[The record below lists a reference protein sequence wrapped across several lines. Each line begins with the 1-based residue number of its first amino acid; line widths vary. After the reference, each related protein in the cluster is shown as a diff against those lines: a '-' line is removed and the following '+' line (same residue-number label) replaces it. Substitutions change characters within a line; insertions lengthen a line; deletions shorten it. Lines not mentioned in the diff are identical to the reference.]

1 MNTPFSQASTGRCL
15 LAISL
20 IFPSLILAQTAAK
33 PPLKPVLLPQAFQ
46 RNIQSTEN
54 LTPSVEN
61 PNVFSPW
68 YDVINDLNLPAD
80 FDFQGAAAAAAVGQA
95 EAAADAISRP
105 AEDLPDVAFS
115 DLPIEN
121 DAGALLAYPEG
132 TAFNPESLL
141 LTPGGGG
148 FAMLSQEA
156 TLDFGNFSYAMEHVP
171 RGIPIF
177 NRERTLTPVGP
188 FRVGLDLTSS
198 LAYNDNV
205 FGVATDP
212 QSDQIL
218 TFTPV
223 IYLEAG
229 TRGNIRLLY
238 APVFVDYLKYKEL
251 STVNQSFF
259 LQLRYPFSK
268 LKIGL
273 DAYYITQSGLFLT
286 NDSGYTTQNTIL
298 TRLLAEYPLTKMS
311 TLTLKAES
319 VYSISDPGDPQWEN
333 SVTMGLIHRLTPQV
347 DLGAVVRLGQ
357 VQAPVETQE
366 YQALLLSMSYKP
378 SVAWRFSAEGGM
390 ELRDLS
396 LTSAGK
402 EQLPIPLFN
411 LQVTY
416 NPTSTSIFSAS
427 LYRSA
432 LNTTFNNV
440 SLNITTGG
448 NLSAVAYLYQKIH
461 LRLEIETGR
470 TEQISD
476 QPNTDGSYYFI
487 QGGITLSYPIL
498 KNLEI
503 QIFDNIQKRF
513 MSEIGNDYVSNTF
526 GIAFSLEF

>member
-1 MNTPFSQASTGRCL
+1 MNISISQASTGRWV
-15 LAISL
+15 LAIGL
-20 IFPSLILAQTAAK
+20 ILPSLMSAQTASK

-121 DAGALLAYPEG
+121 DAGAFLAYPKG

-156 TLDFGNFSYAMEHVP
+156 TLDFGSFTYPVESVP

-177 NRERTLTPVGP
+177 NRERKLTQVGP
-188 FRVGLDLTSS
+188 FRVGLDLTGSA
-198 LAYNDNV
+198 AYNDNV

-218 TFTPV
+218 TFSPV
-223 IYLEAG
+223 VYLEAG
-229 TRGNIRLLY
+229 TRGSIRLLY
-238 APVFVDYLKYKEL
+238 APIFVDYLRYKEL

-259 LQLRYPFSK
+259 LQVRYPFSK

-273 DAYYITQSGLFLT
+273 DGYYITQSGLFLT

-298 TRLLAEYPLTKMS
+298 ARLLVEYPLTKMS
-311 TLTLKAES
+311 TLALTGES
-319 VYSISDPGDPQWEN
+319 VYATSDPGDPQWEN
-333 SVTMGLIHRLTPQV
+333 SVAMRLVHRLTPKV
-347 DLGAVVRLGQ
+347 DLGVAVRLGQ
-357 VQAPVETQE
+357 VQAPVETQT
-366 YQALLLSMSYKP
+366 YQALSFLMSYQP
-378 SVAWRFSAEGGM
+378 TVAWRFAAEVGM

-396 LTSAGK
+396 LSSAGK
-402 EQLPIPLFN
+402 EQLPITLFN
-411 LQVTY
+411 LQATY

-427 LYRSA
+427 LYRTA

-448 NLSAVAYLYQKIH
+448 NLSAVAYLYQKFH
-461 LRLEIETGR
+461 LRLQMDAGR

-476 QPNTDGSYYFI
+476 RPDTDGAYYFI

-513 MSEIGNDYVSNTF
+513 MSEIGSDYVSNTF